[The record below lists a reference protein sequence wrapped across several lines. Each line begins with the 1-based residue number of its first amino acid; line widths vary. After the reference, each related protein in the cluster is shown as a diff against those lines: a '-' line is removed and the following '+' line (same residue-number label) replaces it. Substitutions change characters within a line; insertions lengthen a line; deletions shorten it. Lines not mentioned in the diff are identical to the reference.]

1 MYTQVLTRLS
11 TRMDVT
17 VRGMDAT
24 FEHTRMYLLRV
35 TVMRVFNLRVR
46 VQAHTILILISHKLT
61 FQIPYLLPTF
71 SL

>member
-46 VQAHTILILISHKLT
+46 VRVQAHTILILISHKLT
-61 FQIPYLLPTF
+61 L
-71 SL
+71 

>member
-11 TRMDVT
+11 TRMYVT
-17 VRGMDAT
+17 VHGMDAT

-46 VQAHTILILISHKLT
+46 VQAPTILILISHKLT
-61 FQIPYLLPTF
+61 F
-71 SL
+71 